1 MAEGEFSGPLL
12 IEHDVSNA
20 LNFAVSGD
28 DHDRQRQAFLEYRVD
43 DNEAFYR
50 TLHQQTRILLDQI
63 GLAAM
68 SSGHIEIAFFDQEF
82 RNARQD
88 LGCVTVAQLR
98 FKDSDSEGVPF
109 AERTR

>member
-63 GLAAM
+63 GFAAM
-68 SSGHIEIAFFDQEF
+68 ASGQIEIAFFDQEYL
-82 RNARQD
+82 NTGQD
-88 LGCVTVAQLR
+88 LGCVPVAQLR
-98 FKDSDSEGVPF
+98 HKDTDSEGLP
-109 AERTR
+109 